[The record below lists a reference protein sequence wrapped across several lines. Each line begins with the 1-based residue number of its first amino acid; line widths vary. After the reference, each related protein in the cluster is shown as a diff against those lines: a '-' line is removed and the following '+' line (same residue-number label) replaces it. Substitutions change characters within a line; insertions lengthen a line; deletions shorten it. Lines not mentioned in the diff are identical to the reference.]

1 MIRQPTL
8 LALCVSLAF
17 GTAQAA
23 PEPDPGA
30 AIPRVSCDLLDV
42 RTAAARPRSDPAG
55 TGEGSPGG
63 APTIR
68 QVGGLD
74 LAARRT
80 SSAPEPP

>member
-8 LALCVSLAF
+8 LALCATLAL

-30 AIPRVSCDLLDV
+30 AIPRVACDLLDV
-42 RTAAARPRSDPAG
+42 RTAAAEPRADPAG
-55 TGEGSPGG
+55 TGDSLPGG

-74 LAARRT
+74 LAARR
-80 SSAPEPP
+80 SEIGDVP